1 MTWYLLFDWRVCF
14 THSLSG
20 GQQNGVF
27 FTVPCVISSLCKGT
41 NLMLFYDTVMLFEE
55 QAQKSEDLATVPE
68 SLA

>member
-1 MTWYLLFDWRVCF
+1 MVSAIRLESLLYSPSVWGA
-14 THSLSG
+14 TKWG
-20 GQQNGVF
+20 F

-41 NLMLFYDTVMLFEE
+41 NLMLFHDTVMLFEE